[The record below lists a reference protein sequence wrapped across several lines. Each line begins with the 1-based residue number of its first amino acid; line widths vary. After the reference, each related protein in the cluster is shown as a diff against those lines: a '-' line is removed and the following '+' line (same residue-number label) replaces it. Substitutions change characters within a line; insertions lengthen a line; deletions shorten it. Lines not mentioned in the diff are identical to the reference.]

1 MLDPLGPKLFLTLL
15 RGTNATTIIPSDPL
29 CTLSLIF
36 VVHRDP
42 MSWSL
47 TYAFDTYSSNLS
59 LHAVYI
65 HVPKILH
72 AFIGALYVG
81 ISGTCILRINDS
93 TFGQRRR
100 HLANA

>member
-1 MLDPLGPKLFLTLL
+1 MLDPLGPKLFLTLP

-42 MSWSL
+42 MSWSP

-65 HVPKILH
+65 YTYQKFCMLLLGHYMLEYPELV
-72 AFIGALYVG
+72 YYE
-81 ISGTCILRINDS
+81 
-93 TFGQRRR
+93 
-100 HLANA
+100 